1 MAAFGQALMV
11 GLIGGAITNA
21 ALDSTRLKDDCETA
35 NKFGIEINKT
45 LQWMNTNIQ
54 ETSTNLQSTINL
66 RKELEYN
73 HLKQLTI
80 LQDFL
85 NNQKDNRN
93 RTQQLLSVSVCVIL
107 ILFIIKILF

>member
-1 MAAFGQALMV
+1 MAIVGQALMI

-21 ALDSTRLKDDCETA
+21 ALDTTRLKDDCETA

-54 ETSTNLQSTINL
+54 ETSSNLQDTISL
-66 RKELEYN
+66 REQLEYN

-80 LQDFL
+80 LQEFL